1 MDKYTWVVTYL
12 VSDNLVCPAI
22 LGADFLAKTS
32 LLMELRSLAFQFML
46 DPSYQ
51 LRLCSD
57 RDHVPV
63 DSSFNTAQ
71 FLEEVD
77 ENSLPDL
84 NNLSEGQAS
93 VISQLLGDF
102 PQVFTC
108 KLGLTTLLI
117 CCTVICF

>member
-1 MDKYTWVVTYL
+1 MNKYTWVVTYL
-12 VSDNLVCPAI
+12 VSDNL
-22 LGADFLAKTS
+22 
-32 LLMELRSLAFQFML
+32 MELRSRAFQFML
-46 DPSYQ
+46 DASHQ

-63 DSSFNTAQ
+63 DSSFSTAQ

-93 VISQLLGDF
+93 VISQLLRDF
-102 PQVFTC
+102 PAN
-108 KLGLTTLLI
+108 
-117 CCTVICF
+117 